1 MEARPA
7 RGRIVVGVDGSDPAL
22 RALVWARDEAVVRG
36 STLHVVHAWSPP
48 PPVTEIGAMVSPG
61 DDELYEKLAQEV
73 LSDACATIAAD
84 SPISLTIESSA
95 VRGYPSSVL
104 LDAAAEADL
113 LVVGSRGRG
122 GFAELLL
129 GSVSHQCLHHA
140 TSAVV
145 VVPHRG

>member
-1 MEARPA
+1 
-7 RGRIVVGVDGSDPAL
+7 
-22 RALVWARDEAVVRG
+22 
-36 STLHVVHAWSPP
+36 
-48 PPVTEIGAMVSPG
+48 MVSPG